1 MKLARVGLVM
11 LTIVRLFAFKPFY
24 YEDASVEEKGRVE
37 VELGIFS
44 WEREDG
50 ENSLESPTIKFNM
63 GVLKNLELEMEYK
76 FLHRKDSHRLSEV
89 NFFAKGIFAR
99 WRGLVLGWE
108 GGVFL
113 PAYPSEKMG
122 GQGLLMAGIK
132 WGGSVFHLNL
142 GWVKEKEGQGE
153 YFFSAIWMGPF
164 FRSIRPVGE
173 FTYQG
178 NQPSLLLGFMLER
191 GWGGLGF
198 GVRKGI
204 NPSFYSV
211 VFGVSR
217 EFP

>member
-1 MKLARVGLVM
+1 MKLAKVALVIA
-11 LTIVRLFAFKPFY
+11 TFVRLFAFKPFY
-24 YEDASVEEKGRVE
+24 YEDASVEERGRMELE
-37 VELGIFS
+37 VGIFSYERENGEDFLEVPTIKVDLGIF
-44 WEREDG
+44 
-50 ENSLESPTIKFNM
+50 
-63 GVLKNLELEMEYK
+63 KNTELGMEYK
-76 FLHRKDSHRLSEV
+76 FLHHLGHYRLAEI
-89 NFFAKGIFAR
+89 NLFAKEILLKWKGVI
-99 WRGLVLGWE
+99 LGWE

-198 GVRKGI
+198 GIRRGI
-204 NPSFYSV
+204 NPSFFSIIL
-211 VFGVSR
+211 GVSK